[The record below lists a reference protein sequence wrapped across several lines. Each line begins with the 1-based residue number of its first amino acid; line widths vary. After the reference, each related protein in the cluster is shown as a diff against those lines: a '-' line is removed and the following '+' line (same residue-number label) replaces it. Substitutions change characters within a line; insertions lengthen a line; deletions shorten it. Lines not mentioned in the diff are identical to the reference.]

1 MSPADHT
8 APAAEPDSGQP
19 PPGGP
24 PAPDLLA
31 EPTFEE
37 CVEEGNRFF
46 DELKAGKF
54 NGWDVP
60 EGHYVAYYAGKVH
73 GHDTDPIALQR
84 RVAAALGVHWARV
97 VIHYPWMW

>member
-60 EGHYVAYYAGKVH
+60 EGHYVAYYAGKVTTR
-73 GHDTDPIALQR
+73 GCGKREPGRALTRADRFAAR
-84 RVAAALGVHWARV
+84 RAEPAR
-97 VIHYPWMW
+97 